1 MFTAAGLAAF
11 GQAAGGISSLA
22 GALGL
27 GGKQKR
33 GPSFD
38 DMLAFNRRSTFNTI
52 RSAVQAGKENGIH
65 PLAAL
70 GVQSPS
76 LTPVATS
83 GGQRGVD
90 FEGMG
95 QGIERAATAYMG
107 YQDRKI
113 MEASA
118 LLDLE
123 NKQLNN
129 DILKSQAIG
138 SKIALQRQGSTP
150 NGALNDYLSKI
161 EQPLGSATG
170 AYPLH
175 RTAFDQFGQGFPVY
189 NDELGDNEI
198 LQAVHALRYTLPTM
212 IQNST
217 NRRGKA
223 LANWIRGVR
232 SHVRKTF
239 TSK

>member
-95 QGIERAATAYMG
+95 QGIERAASAYLG

-170 AYPLH
+170 A
-175 RTAFDQFGQGFPVY
+175 
-189 NDELGDNEI
+189 
-198 LQAVHALRYTLPTM
+198 TLV
-212 IQNST
+212 S
-217 NRRGKA
+217 
-223 LANWIRGVR
+223 
-232 SHVRKTF
+232 
-239 TSK
+239 

>member
-1 MFTAAGLAAF
+1 MFTASGLAAF

-27 GGKQKR
+27 GSKQKR

-95 QGIERAATAYMG
+95 QGIERAA
-107 YQDRKI
+107 
-113 MEASA
+113 SC
-118 LLDLE
+118 
-123 NKQLNN
+123 
-129 DILKSQAIG
+129 
-138 SKIALQRQGSTP
+138 
-150 NGALNDYLSKI
+150 LS
-161 EQPLGSATG
+161 
-170 AYPLH
+170 
-175 RTAFDQFGQGFPVY
+175 
-189 NDELGDNEI
+189 
-198 LQAVHALRYTLPTM
+198 
-212 IQNST
+212 
-217 NRRGKA
+217 
-223 LANWIRGVR
+223 
-232 SHVRKTF
+232 
-239 TSK
+239 

>member
-95 QGIERAATAYMG
+95 QGIERAASAYLG

-170 AYPLH
+170 ATPLH

-189 NDELGDNEI
+189 NDDLGDNEI
-198 LQAVHALRYTLPTM
+198 LQAVHALRYSLPTI
-212 IQNST
+212 IQNT
-217 NRRGKA
+217 TKRRGKA